1 MKIVILGNGRF
12 GSYLANQLDQAG
24 HDVTVIDRTL
34 DNFNRLSSV
43 FRGRTIIGNGVDADI
58 LRKAGIEEADAFL
71 ALTNGDN
78 RNIMASQIA
87 KEVFQVKK
95 VICGIRDASRGEL
108 YEKLGLEVISSTAFT
123 TQRMYAAL
131 VGNEKPIQKTAVAP
145 KE

>member
-24 HDVTVIDRTL
+24 HTVTVIDRTI
-34 DNFNRLSSV
+34 DNFNRLSSG
-43 FRGRTIIGNGVDADI
+43 FHGRTLIGNGVDGDI
-58 LRKAGIEEADAFL
+58 LKKAGIEEADAFL

-78 RNIMASQIA
+78 RNIMAAQIA
-87 KEVFQVKK
+87 KDVFHVKK

-123 TQRMYAAL
+123 TQRMYDAL
-131 VGNEKPIQKTAVAP
+131 VSDKKPVSKAPVTP